1 MYSEAQKEAH
11 KKYYQAHREER
22 LVYQKQYAM
31 EHEAEIASRHKEYYQ
46 EHKGT
51 VALYNTGR
59 VQERQDINAR
69 WNEKHPKEYKAQQVL
84 TYALKKGKLIK
95 PRVCSNCNRGGKI
108 EGHHED
114 YDKPLEIVW
123 LCIRCHNDRH
133 VEIRRRYDRK
143 ST

>member
-1 MYSEAQKEAH
+1 MAFDKKAYMEKYVAEH
-11 KKYYQAHREER
+11 KTEKAVYDKQYYKGHKADYIVRNKKWREE
-22 LVYQKQYAM
+22 
-31 EHEAEIASRHKEYYQ
+31 
-46 EHKGT
+46 
-51 VALYNTGR
+51 
-59 VQERQDINAR
+59 
-69 WNEKHPKEYKAQQVL
+69 HPKEYKAHADMNTAIVAGRL
-84 TYALKKGKLIK
+84 VK
-95 PRVCSNCNRGGKI
+95 PAVCSNCNRGGKI